1 MLVLQS
7 GQTEMMQY
15 YAGPRISI
23 ARTSSSQSLRPI
35 GRSVLALGVKKFKP
49 FTFQYMLTIV
59 QVFKLNGL
67 NFLTPRAR
75 TERPIG
81 LKLCEK
87 LVRAI
92 LMRGPA

>member
-1 MLVLQS
+1 
-7 GQTEMMQY
+7 MQY
-15 YAGPRISI
+15 YAGPRISM
-23 ARTSSSQSLRPI
+23 ARTSFLQSLRPI
-35 GRSVLALGVKKFKP
+35 SRSVLALGVKKFEL
-49 FTFQYMLTIV
+49 FTFQYILTIV
-59 QVFKLNGL
+59 QVFKLNSL

-81 LKLCEK
+81 LKLCEE